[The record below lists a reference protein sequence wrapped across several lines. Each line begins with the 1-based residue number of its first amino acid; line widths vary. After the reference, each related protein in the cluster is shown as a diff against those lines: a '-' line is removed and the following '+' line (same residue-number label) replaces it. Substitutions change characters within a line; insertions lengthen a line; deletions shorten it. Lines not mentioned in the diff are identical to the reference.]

1 MSRYCA
7 SCGKRLEDDAKF
19 CTSCG
24 APVEQTAA
32 SSSQPA
38 FEQTGSLDTP
48 QTKSDDPLAYRPD
61 PAAGPAADSAA
72 VETTQRIPVTGTS
85 AQQRPASA
93 YAPDSPQGPAPKK
106 SATGPLIAVIV
117 VLVAIIIALVIF
129 FVIKPFDNAATQTT
143 AEVTKLHHDDDAD
156 DLKPLGDPNSLYDD
170 DDDDEDEAGGEA
182 TLSEKNLYRRLSE
195 YYDLLED
202 LDNEVRACAQVF
214 NGSYL
219 EEDRTTRQNLADV
232 AERTEDTIEQYYD
245 IVEDLDV
252 PMSSKNYSSW
262 KDIIALYDD
271 LDHRIDAIC
280 DAWEIS
286 LKYAKPA
293 DHKDKIVAPLAR
305 DNVAG
310 TNDNKYRLDFEER
323 YPGAKPVEV
332 N

>member
-7 SCGKRLEDDAKF
+7 SCGKLLADNAKF

-24 APVEQTAA
+24 APVEQTTA
-32 SSSQPA
+32 SNGQPA

-48 QTKSDDPLAYRPD
+48 QAKPDDPLAYRPD
-61 PAAGPAADSAA
+61 PAAGPAA
-72 VETTQRIPVTGTS
+72 VETTQRIPVADTTP
-85 AQQRPASA
+85 QQEPASA
-93 YAPDSPQGPAPKK
+93 YASDSPQAPAAKK
-106 SATGPLIAVIV
+106 SATKTLVAVIV

-143 AEVTKLHHDDDAD
+143 AEVTKLHHDVDDD
-156 DLKPLGDPNSLYDD
+156 DLKPLDDPNSLF
-170 DDDDEDEAGGEA
+170 DDDDEDGSQA
-182 TLSEKNLYRRLSE
+182 TLSEQNLYRHLSE
-195 YYDLLED
+195 YYDQLED
-202 LDNEVRACAQVF
+202 LDSQVRACAQAF

-219 EEDRTTRQNLADV
+219 EEDRTARQNLADV

-262 KDIIALYDD
+262 KDIVALYDD
-271 LDHRIDAIC
+271 LDNRIDAIC

-286 LKYAKPA
+286 LKYANPA
-293 DHKDKIVAPLAR
+293 DHKDEIVTPLAR
-305 DNVAG
+305 DNEPG
-310 TNDNKYRLDFEER
+310 TNSNKYRQDFEDR

-332 N
+332 K

>member
-7 SCGKRLEDDAKF
+7 SCGKLLADDAKF

-24 APVEQTAA
+24 APVEQTTA
-32 SSSQPA
+32 SNGQPA

-48 QTKSDDPLAYRPD
+48 QAKPDDPLAYRPD
-61 PAAGPAADSAA
+61 PAAGPAA
-72 VETTQRIPVTGTS
+72 VETTQRIPVADTPP
-85 AQQRPASA
+85 QQQPAPT
-93 YAPDSPQGPAPKK
+93 YASGSPQAPAAKK
-106 SATGPLIAVIV
+106 SATRALVAVIV
-117 VLVAIIIALVIF
+117 VLLAIIIALVIF
-129 FVIKPFDNAATQTT
+129 FVIKPFDNSATQTT
-143 AEVTKLHHDDDAD
+143 AEVTKLHHDVDSD
-156 DLKPLGDPNSLYDD
+156 DLKSLGDPNSLF
-170 DDDDEDEAGGEA
+170 DDDDEDGSQA
-182 TLSEKNLYRRLSE
+182 TLSEQNLYRRLSE

-202 LDNEVRACAQVF
+202 LDNQVRACAEAF

-262 KDIIALYDD
+262 KDIVALYDD
-271 LDHRIDAIC
+271 LDNRIDAIC

-293 DHKDKIVAPLAR
+293 DHKDEIVAPLAG
-305 DNVAG
+305 DNEPG
-310 TNDNKYRLDFEER
+310 TNSNKYRQDFEDR

>member
-7 SCGKRLEDDAKF
+7 SCGKLLADDAKF

-24 APVEQTAA
+24 APVEQSAA
-32 SSSQPA
+32 SDSQPA
-38 FEQTGSLDTP
+38 FEQTGPLDTP
-48 QTKSDDPLAYRPD
+48 QTKAGDPLAYRPD
-61 PAAGPAADSAA
+61 PAASPVS
-72 VETTQRIPVTGTS
+72 VETTQRIPVASGS
-85 AQQRPASA
+85 PQQQPAPA
-93 YAPDSPQGPAPKK
+93 YAPVQSQAPAPKK
-106 SATGPLIAVIV
+106 SGTGPLVAIIV

-129 FVIKPFDNAATQTT
+129 FVIKPFDSASTQTT
-143 AEVTKLHHDDDAD
+143 AEVTKLHRDVDDD

-170 DDDDEDEAGGEA
+170 DDDDDEDGGEA
-182 TLSEKNLYRRLSE
+182 TLSEQNLYRRLSE

-202 LDNEVRACAQVF
+202 LDSQVRACAQAF

-252 PMSSKNYSSW
+252 PTSSKNYSSW

-286 LKYAKPA
+286 LKYSKPE
-293 DHKDKIVAPLAR
+293 DHKDEIVAPLAR

-310 TNDNKYRLDFEER
+310 TSSNKYRLDFEDR

-332 N
+332 K

>member
-7 SCGKRLEDDAKF
+7 SCGKLLADDAKF

-24 APVEQTAA
+24 APVEQTTA
-32 SSSQPA
+32 SNGQPA

-48 QTKSDDPLAYRPD
+48 QTKPDDSLAYRPD
-61 PAAGPAADSAA
+61 PAADPAA
-72 VETTQRIPVTGTS
+72 VETTQRIPVAGTP
-85 AQQRPASA
+85 AQQQPASA
-93 YAPDSPQGPAPKK
+93 YASDSPQAPAAKK
-106 SATGPLIAVIV
+106 SATRALIAVIV

-129 FVIKPFDNAATQTT
+129 FVIKPFDNSATQTT
-143 AEVTKLHHDDDAD
+143 AEVTKLHHDVDAD
-156 DLKPLGDPNSLYDD
+156 DLKPLDDPNSLYDD
-170 DDDDEDEAGGEA
+170 DDDDGEA
-182 TLSEKNLYRRLSE
+182 TLSEQNLYRRLSE

-202 LDNEVRACAQVF
+202 LDNQVRACAQAF

-262 KDIIALYDD
+262 KDIVALYDD
-271 LDHRIDAIC
+271 LDNRIDAIC

-293 DHKDKIVAPLAR
+293 DHKDEIVAPLAR
-305 DNVAG
+305 DNEPG
-310 TNDNKYRLDFEER
+310 TNSNKYRQDFEDR

-332 N
+332 K

>member
-7 SCGKRLEDDAKF
+7 SCGKLLADNAKF

-24 APVEQTAA
+24 APVEQTTA
-32 SSSQPA
+32 SDSQPA

-48 QTKSDDPLAYRPD
+48 QAKPDDPLAYRPD
-61 PAAGPAADSAA
+61 PAAGPAA
-72 VETTQRIPVTGTS
+72 VETTQRMPVTGTS
-85 AQQRPASA
+85 TQQQPASV
-93 YAPDSPQGPAPKK
+93 YAPTSPQAPAPKK
-106 SATGPLIAVIV
+106 SGTKLLVAIIV
-117 VLVAIIIALVIF
+117 VLVAIIIALVVF
-129 FVIKPFDNAATQTT
+129 FVIKPFDSSATQTS
-143 AEVTKLHHDDDAD
+143 AEVTKLHHDVDSD
-156 DLKPLGDPNSLYDD
+156 DLKSLGDPNSLYDD
-170 DDDDEDEAGGEA
+170 DDDDEDGDEA
-182 TLSEKNLYRRLSE
+182 TLSEQNLYRRLSE
-195 YYDLLED
+195 YYDQLED
-202 LDNEVRACAQVF
+202 LDSQVRACAQAF

-219 EEDRTTRQNLADV
+219 EEDRTARQNLADV

-252 PMSSKNYSSW
+252 PTSSKNYSSW
-262 KDIIALYDD
+262 KDIVALYDD

-293 DHKDKIVAPLAR
+293 DHKNEIVAPLSR

>member
-7 SCGKRLEDDAKF
+7 SCGKLLADNAKF

-24 APVEQTAA
+24 APVEQTTA
-32 SSSQPA
+32 SDSQPA

-48 QTKSDDPLAYRPD
+48 QAKADDPLAYRPD
-61 PAAGPAADSAA
+61 PAASPAA
-72 VETTQRIPVTGTS
+72 VETTQRIPVASGLP
-85 AQQRPASA
+85 QQQPAPA
-93 YAPDSPQGPAPKK
+93 YAPASSQTPAPKK
-106 SATGPLIAVIV
+106 SGIGPLVAVIV
-117 VLVAIIIALVIF
+117 VLVAIIIALVVF

-143 AEVTKLHHDDDAD
+143 AEVAKLHHDVDDD
-156 DLKPLGDPNSLYDD
+156 DLKPLGDPKSLYDD
-170 DDDDEDEAGGEA
+170 DDDEDGGEA
-182 TLSEKNLYRRLSE
+182 TLSEQNLYRRLSE

-202 LDNEVRACAQVF
+202 LDNYVRGCAQNF

-219 EEDRTTRQNLADV
+219 EEDRTARQNLADV

-252 PMSSKNYSSW
+252 PTSSKNYSSW

-286 LKYAKPA
+286 LKYSKPA
-293 DHKDKIVAPLAR
+293 DHKNEIVAPLSR

-332 N
+332 K

>member
-7 SCGKRLEDDAKF
+7 SCGKLLADDAKF

-24 APVEQTAA
+24 APVEQTIA
-32 SSSQPA
+32 SNSQPA
-38 FEQTGSLDTP
+38 FEQTGSLNTP
-48 QTKSDDPLAYRPD
+48 QTKPDDHLAYRPD
-61 PAAGPAADSAA
+61 PADGPAAI
-72 VETTQRIPVTGTS
+72 ETTQRIPVAGTS
-85 AQQRPASA
+85 TQQQPASA
-93 YAPDSPQGPAPKK
+93 CVSDSAQAPTFKK
-106 SATGPLIAVIV
+106 SGTGPLIAVIV
-117 VLVAIIIALVIF
+117 VLVAIIIALVVF

-143 AEVTKLHHDDDAD
+143 AEVAKLHHDVDDD

-170 DDDDEDEAGGEA
+170 DDDDDEDGGEA
-182 TLSEKNLYRRLSE
+182 TLSEQNLYRRLSE

-202 LDNEVRACAQVF
+202 LDNYVRGCAQNF

-252 PMSSKNYSSW
+252 PTSSKNYSSW
-262 KDIIALYDD
+262 KDIVALYDD

-286 LKYAKPA
+286 LKYSKPA
-293 DHKDKIVAPLAR
+293 DHKNEIVAPLSR

>member
-1 MSRYCA
+1 MSRYCT
-7 SCGKRLEDDAKF
+7 SCGKLLADDAKF

-24 APVEQTAA
+24 SPVEQTAA
-32 SSSQPA
+32 SDSQPA

-48 QTKSDDPLAYRPD
+48 QAKPDDPLSYRPD
-61 PAAGPAADSAA
+61 PAAGAAA
-72 VETTQRIPVTGTS
+72 VETTQRMPVANT
-85 AQQRPASA
+85 
-93 YAPDSPQGPAPKK
+93 SPQQQPVPTSTPVSPQAATPKK
-106 SATGPLIAVIV
+106 NSTGPLIAVIV

-143 AEVTKLHHDDDAD
+143 AEAAKLHRDIDDDD
-156 DLKPLGDPNSLYDD
+156 FKPLGDPNSLYDD
-170 DDDDEDEAGGEA
+170 DDEDGGEA
-182 TLSEKNLYRRLSE
+182 TLSEQNLYRRLSE

-202 LDNEVRACAQVF
+202 LDSQVRACAEAF

-219 EEDRTTRQNLADV
+219 EEDYTTRQNLADV
-232 AERTEDTIEQYYD
+232 AERTEDTIEQHYD

-252 PMSSKNYSSW
+252 PTSSKNYSSW

-271 LDHRIDAIC
+271 LDHRIDVIC

-293 DHKDKIVAPLAR
+293 DHKDEIVAPLSR

-310 TNDNKYRLDFEER
+310 TNDNKYRLDFEQR
-323 YPGAKPVEV
+323 YPGAKPIEV

>member
-7 SCGKRLEDDAKF
+7 SCGKLLADDAKF

-24 APVEQTAA
+24 APVEQTTA
-32 SSSQPA
+32 SNGQPA

-48 QTKSDDPLAYRPD
+48 QAKPDDPLAYRPD
-61 PAAGPAADSAA
+61 PAAGPAA
-72 VETTQRIPVTGTS
+72 VETTQRIPIADTPP
-85 AQQRPASA
+85 QQQPAST
-93 YAPDSPQGPAPKK
+93 YASGSPQAPAAKK
-106 SATGPLIAVIV
+106 SATRALVAVIV

-129 FVIKPFDNAATQTT
+129 FVIKPFDTAATQTT
-143 AEVTKLHHDDDAD
+143 AEVTKLHHDVDSDG
-156 DLKPLGDPNSLYDD
+156 LKPLGDLNSLYDD
-170 DDDDEDEAGGEA
+170 DDDEDGGEA
-182 TLSEKNLYRRLSE
+182 TLSEQNLYRRLSE

-202 LDNEVRACAQVF
+202 LDSQVRACAEAF
-214 NGSYL
+214 NGGYL

-232 AERTEDTIEQYYD
+232 AERTEDTIEQYFD

-262 KDIIALYDD
+262 KDIVALYDD

-293 DHKDKIVAPLAR
+293 DHKDEIVAPLAGA
-305 DNVAG
+305 NEPG
-310 TNDNKYRLDFEER
+310 TNSNKYRQDFEDR

-332 N
+332 K

>member
-7 SCGKRLEDDAKF
+7 SCGKLLADDAKF

-24 APVEQTAA
+24 APVEQTTA
-32 SSSQPA
+32 SNGQPA
-38 FEQTGSLDTP
+38 FEQTGSIDMP
-48 QTKSDDPLAYRPD
+48 QTEPDDHLAYRPD
-61 PAAGPAADSAA
+61 PAAGPAA
-72 VETTQRIPVTGTS
+72 VETTQRIPVADTS
-85 AQQRPASA
+85 AQQQPVSA
-93 YAPDSPQGPAPKK
+93 YASDSSRVPAHKK
-106 SATGPLIAVIV
+106 SGTGPLVAVIV

-129 FVIKPFDNAATQTT
+129 FVIKPFDNTATQTT
-143 AEVTKLHHDDDAD
+143 AEATKLHHDDDAD

-202 LDNEVRACAQVF
+202 LDNEVRACAQAF

-293 DHKDKIVAPLAR
+293 DHKNEIVAPLSR

>member
-7 SCGKRLEDDAKF
+7 SCGKLLADDAKF

-24 APVEQTAA
+24 APVEQTTA
-32 SSSQPA
+32 SNGQPA
-38 FEQTGSLDTP
+38 FEQTGFLDTP
-48 QTKSDDPLAYRPD
+48 QAKPDDPLAYRPD
-61 PAAGPAADSAA
+61 PAASPTA
-72 VETTQRIPVTGTS
+72 VETTQRIPVASGS
-85 AQQRPASA
+85 PQQQPAPA
-93 YAPDSPQGPAPKK
+93 YAPASPQTPAPKK
-106 SATGPLIAVIV
+106 SGAGPLIAVIV
-117 VLVAIIIALVIF
+117 VLVAIIIALVVF

-143 AEVTKLHHDDDAD
+143 AEITKLHHDV
-156 DLKPLGDPNSLYDD
+156 
-170 DDDDEDEAGGEA
+170 DDDDEDGSQA
-182 TLSEKNLYRRLSE
+182 TLSEQNLYRRLSE

-202 LDNEVRACAQVF
+202 LDNQVRACAEAF
-214 NGSYL
+214 NGGYL
-219 EEDRTTRQNLADV
+219 EEDRTARQNLADV

-252 PMSSKNYSSW
+252 PTSSKNYSSW

-293 DHKDKIVAPLAR
+293 DHKNEIVAPLSR

-332 N
+332 K

>member
-7 SCGKRLEDDAKF
+7 SCGKLLADDAKF

-24 APVEQTAA
+24 APVEQTTA
-32 SSSQPA
+32 SNGQTA

-48 QTKSDDPLAYRPD
+48 QTKPDDCLAHRPD
-61 PAAGPAADSAA
+61 PAAGPSA
-72 VETTQRIPVTGTS
+72 VETTQRIPVADTPP
-85 AQQRPASA
+85 QQQPASA
-93 YAPDSPQGPAPKK
+93 YVSDSPQAPAAKK
-106 SATGPLIAVIV
+106 SSTKALIAVIV

-143 AEVTKLHHDDDAD
+143 AEITKLHHDVDSD
-156 DLKPLGDPNSLYDD
+156 DLKPLGNLNSLYDD
-170 DDDDEDEAGGEA
+170 DDDDDDGEA
-182 TLSEKNLYRRLSE
+182 TLSEQNLYRRLSE

-202 LDNEVRACAQVF
+202 LDSQVRACAEAF
-214 NGSYL
+214 NGGYL

-262 KDIIALYDD
+262 KDIVALYDD

-293 DHKDKIVAPLAR
+293 DHKDEIVAPLSR

-310 TNDNKYRLDFEER
+310 TNDNKYRQDFEDR

>member
-7 SCGKRLEDDAKF
+7 SCGKLLADDAKF

-24 APVEQTAA
+24 APVEQAAA
-32 SSSQPA
+32 SDGQPA
-38 FEQTGSLDTP
+38 FEQTGALDTS
-48 QTKSDDPLAYRPD
+48 QTKSNDPV
-61 PAAGPAADSAA
+61 AGGSP
-72 VETTQRIPVTGTS
+72 
-85 AQQRPASA
+85 QQQPASA
-93 YAPDSPQGPAPKK
+93 YTPASLQAPAPKK
-106 SATGPLIAVIV
+106 SGTGPLIAVIV

-143 AEVTKLHHDDDAD
+143 AEVAKLHHDDDAD
-156 DLKPLGDPNSLYDD
+156 DLKPFGDPNSLYDD
-170 DDDDEDEAGGEA
+170 DDDDDEDGGET
-182 TLSEKNLYRRLSE
+182 TLSEQNLYRRLSE

-202 LDNEVRACAQVF
+202 LDSQVRACAQAF

-219 EEDRTTRQNLADV
+219 EEDRSTRKNLADV
-232 AERTEDTIEQYYD
+232 AERTEDTIEQHYD

-262 KDIIALYDD
+262 KNIVALYDD
-271 LDHRIDAIC
+271 LDNRIDAIC

-293 DHKDKIVAPLAR
+293 DHKDEIVTPLAR
-305 DNVAG
+305 DNEPG
-310 TNDNKYRLDFEER
+310 TNSNKYRQDFEDR

-332 N
+332 K

>member
-7 SCGKRLEDDAKF
+7 SCGKLLADDAKF

-24 APVEQTAA
+24 APVEQTTA
-32 SSSQPA
+32 SNGQPA
-38 FEQTGSLDTP
+38 FEQTGSLDTS
-48 QTKSDDPLAYRPD
+48 QTKPDDRLAYRPD
-61 PAAGPAADSAA
+61 PAANPAA
-72 VETTQRIPVTGTS
+72 VETTQRMPVTGTS
-85 AQQRPASA
+85 TQQQPAST
-93 YAPDSPQGPAPKK
+93 YAPTSPQAPAAKK
-106 SATGPLIAVIV
+106 SGTKLLIAIIV
-117 VLVAIIIALVIF
+117 VLVAIIIALVVF
-129 FVIKPFDNAATQTT
+129 FVIKPFDNSATQTT
-143 AEVTKLHHDDDAD
+143 AEVTKLHHDVDDD

-170 DDDDEDEAGGEA
+170 DDDDDEDDGEA
-182 TLSEKNLYRRLSE
+182 TLSEQNLYRRLSE

-202 LDNEVRACAQVF
+202 LDSQVRACAQAF

-219 EEDRTTRQNLADV
+219 EEDRTARQNLADV

-252 PMSSKNYSSW
+252 PTSSKNYSSW
-262 KDIIALYDD
+262 KDIVALYDD

-293 DHKDKIVAPLAR
+293 DHKDEIVVPLAR
-305 DNVAG
+305 DNEPG
-310 TNDNKYRLDFEER
+310 TNSNKYRQDFEDR

-332 N
+332 K

>member
-7 SCGKRLEDDAKF
+7 SCGKLLADDAKF

-24 APVEQTAA
+24 APVGQSAA
-32 SSSQPA
+32 SNDQPA

-48 QTKSDDPLAYRPD
+48 QTKADDSLAYRPD
-61 PAAGPAADSAA
+61 PAASPVS
-72 VETTQRIPVTGTS
+72 VETTQRIPVVGG
-85 AQQRPASA
+85 
-93 YAPDSPQGPAPKK
+93 SPQQQSAPAYTPAQSQAPAPKK
-106 SATGPLIAVIV
+106 SGTGPLIAVIV

-143 AEVTKLHHDDDAD
+143 AEVTKLHHDDDDD

-170 DDDDEDEAGGEA
+170 DDDDDEDDSEA
-182 TLSEKNLYRRLSE
+182 TLSEQNLYRRLSE

-202 LDNEVRACAQVF
+202 LDSQVRGCAQNF

-252 PMSSKNYSSW
+252 PASSKNYSSW

-293 DHKDKIVAPLAR
+293 DHKNEIVTPLSR
-305 DNVAG
+305 DNAAG

>member
-7 SCGKRLEDDAKF
+7 SCGKLLADDAKF

-24 APVEQTAA
+24 APVEQSTA
-32 SSSQPA
+32 SNDQPA
-38 FEQTGSLDTP
+38 FEQTGPLDTP
-48 QTKSDDPLAYRPD
+48 QTKADDPLAYRPD
-61 PAAGPAADSAA
+61 PAASPVS
-72 VETTQRIPVTGTS
+72 VETTQRIPVASGS
-85 AQQRPASA
+85 PQQQPAPT
-93 YAPDSPQGPAPKK
+93 YAPVQSQAPAPKK
-106 SATGPLIAVIV
+106 SGTGPLVAIIV

-129 FVIKPFDNAATQTT
+129 FVIKPFDSASTQTT
-143 AEVTKLHHDDDAD
+143 AEVTKLHRDV
-156 DLKPLGDPNSLYDD
+156 DD
-170 DDDDEDEAGGEA
+170 DDGGEA
-182 TLSEKNLYRRLSE
+182 TLSEQNLYRRLSE

-202 LDNEVRACAQVF
+202 LDSQVRACAQTF

-252 PMSSKNYSSW
+252 PTSSKNYSSW

-293 DHKDKIVAPLAR
+293 DHKNEIVAPLSR

>member
-7 SCGKRLEDDAKF
+7 SCGKLLADDAKF

-24 APVEQTAA
+24 APVGQSAA
-32 SSSQPA
+32 GNSQPA
-38 FEQTGSLDTP
+38 FEQTGSLNTP
-48 QTKSDDPLAYRPD
+48 QTKADDPLAYRPD
-61 PAAGPAADSAA
+61 PAASPVS
-72 VETTQRIPVTGTS
+72 VETTQRIPVASGS
-85 AQQRPASA
+85 PQQQPAPA
-93 YAPDSPQGPAPKK
+93 YAPVQSQAPAPKK
-106 SATGPLIAVIV
+106 SGTGPLVAIIV

-129 FVIKPFDNAATQTT
+129 FVIKPFDSASTQTT
-143 AEVTKLHHDDDAD
+143 AEVTKLHRDVDDD

-170 DDDDEDEAGGEA
+170 DDDDDDEDGGEA
-182 TLSEKNLYRRLSE
+182 TLSEQNLYRRLSE

-202 LDNEVRACAQVF
+202 LDSQVRACAQAF

-219 EEDRTTRQNLADV
+219 EEDRTARQNLADV

-252 PMSSKNYSSW
+252 PMGSKNYSSW
-262 KDIIALYDD
+262 KDIVALYDD

-293 DHKDKIVAPLAR
+293 DHKDEIVAPLAG
-305 DNVAG
+305 DNEPG
-310 TNDNKYRLDFEER
+310 TNSNKYRQDFEDR

-332 N
+332 K

>member
-7 SCGKRLEDDAKF
+7 SCGKLLADDAKF

-24 APVEQTAA
+24 APVEQTTA
-32 SSSQPA
+32 SNGQPA
-38 FEQTGSLDTP
+38 FEQTGSFDTP
-48 QTKSDDPLAYRPD
+48 QAKPDDPLVYRPD
-61 PAAGPAADSAA
+61 PAAGPAA
-72 VETTQRIPVTGTS
+72 VETTQRIPVADTPP
-85 AQQRPASA
+85 QQEPASA
-93 YAPDSPQGPAPKK
+93 YASDSPQAPAAKK
-106 SATGPLIAVIV
+106 SATKALVAVIV

-143 AEVTKLHHDDDAD
+143 AEVTKLHHDVDSD
-156 DLKPLGDPNSLYDD
+156 DLKPLGNLNSLYDD
-170 DDDDEDEAGGEA
+170 DDDDDDGEA
-182 TLSEKNLYRRLSE
+182 TLSEQNLYRRLSE

-202 LDNEVRACAQVF
+202 LDSQVRACAEAF
-214 NGSYL
+214 NGGYL
-219 EEDRTTRQNLADV
+219 EEDRTARQNLADV

-262 KDIIALYDD
+262 KDIVALYDD

-293 DHKDKIVAPLAR
+293 DHTDEIVAPLAG
-305 DNVAG
+305 DNEPG
-310 TNDNKYRLDFEER
+310 TNSNKYRQDFEDR

-332 N
+332 K

>member
-7 SCGKRLEDDAKF
+7 SCGKLLADDAKF

-24 APVEQTAA
+24 VPVEQTAA
-32 SSSQPA
+32 SNGQPA
-38 FEQTGSLDTP
+38 FEQTGSLDTS
-48 QTKSDDPLAYRPD
+48 QTKPDDCLAHRPD
-61 PAAGPAADSAA
+61 PAAGPAA
-72 VETTQRIPVTGTS
+72 VETTQRIPVADTPP
-85 AQQRPASA
+85 QQQPASA
-93 YAPDSPQGPAPKK
+93 YVSDSPQAPAAKK
-106 SATGPLIAVIV
+106 SATRALIAVIV
-117 VLVAIIIALVIF
+117 VLLAIIIALVIF
-129 FVIKPFDNAATQTT
+129 FVIKPFDNSATQTS
-143 AEVTKLHHDDDAD
+143 AEVTKLHHDVDSD
-156 DLKPLGDPNSLYDD
+156 DLKPLGDLNSLYDD
-170 DDDDEDEAGGEA
+170 DDDDDDEA
-182 TLSEKNLYRRLSE
+182 TLSEQNLYRRLSE

-202 LDNEVRACAQVF
+202 LDSQVRACAQAF

-219 EEDRTTRQNLADV
+219 EEDRTARQNLADV

-262 KDIIALYDD
+262 KDIVALYDD
-271 LDHRIDAIC
+271 LDNRIDAIC

-293 DHKDKIVAPLAR
+293 DHKDEIVAPLAG

-310 TNDNKYRLDFEER
+310 TNDNKYRQDFEDR

-332 N
+332 K

>member
-7 SCGKRLEDDAKF
+7 SCGKLLADDAKF

-24 APVEQTAA
+24 APVGQSAA
-32 SSSQPA
+32 GNNQPA

-48 QTKSDDPLAYRPD
+48 QSKSDDPLAYRPD
-61 PAAGPAADSAA
+61 PAAGPTT
-72 VETTQRIPVTGTS
+72 VETTQRMPVAGGS
-85 AQQRPASA
+85 PQQQPAPAYEPAS
-93 YAPDSPQGPAPKK
+93 PQTPAPKK
-106 SATGPLIAVIV
+106 GSTGPLIAVIV

-129 FVIKPFDNAATQTT
+129 FVIKPFDNSATQTT
-143 AEVTKLHHDDDAD
+143 AEVTKLHHNDDAD

-170 DDDDEDEAGGEA
+170 DDDDDEDGGEA
-182 TLSEKNLYRRLSE
+182 TLSEQNLYRRLSE

-202 LDNEVRACAQVF
+202 LDSQVRACAQAF

-286 LKYAKPA
+286 LKYSKPE
-293 DHKDKIVAPLAR
+293 DHKDEIVAPLAR
-305 DNVAG
+305 DNESG
-310 TNDNKYRLDFEER
+310 TSSNKYRLDFEDR

>member
-7 SCGKRLEDDAKF
+7 SCGKLLADDAKF

-24 APVEQTAA
+24 APVGQSAA
-32 SSSQPA
+32 SNDQPA
-38 FEQTGSLDTP
+38 FEQTGPLDTP
-48 QTKSDDPLAYRPD
+48 QTKADDPLAYRPD
-61 PAAGPAADSAA
+61 PAASPVS
-72 VETTQRIPVTGTS
+72 VETTQRIPVAGGS
-85 AQQRPASA
+85 PQQQPAPVYAPAS
-93 YAPDSPQGPAPKK
+93 PQNPASKK
-106 SATGPLIAVIV
+106 SGTGPLVAIIV

-129 FVIKPFDNAATQTT
+129 FVTKPFDNAATQTT
-143 AEVTKLHHDDDAD
+143 AEVTKLHRDVDDDG
-156 DLKPLGDPNSLYDD
+156 LKPLGDPNSLYDD
-170 DDDDEDEAGGEA
+170 DDDDDEDDSEA
-182 TLSEKNLYRRLSE
+182 TLSEQNLYRRLSE

-202 LDNEVRACAQVF
+202 LDNQVRACAQAF

-252 PMSSKNYSSW
+252 PTSSKNYSSW

-286 LKYAKPA
+286 LKYSKPE
-293 DHKDKIVAPLAR
+293 DHKDEIVAPLAR
-305 DNVAG
+305 DNEPG
-310 TNDNKYRLDFEER
+310 TSSNKYRLDFEDR

>member
-7 SCGKRLEDDAKF
+7 SCGKLLADDAKF

-24 APVEQTAA
+24 APVGQSAA
-32 SSSQPA
+32 GNNQPA

-48 QTKSDDPLAYRPD
+48 QSKSDDPLAYRPD
-61 PAAGPAADSAA
+61 PAAGPTT
-72 VETTQRIPVTGTS
+72 VETTQRMPVAGGS
-85 AQQRPASA
+85 PQQQPASA
-93 YAPDSPQGPAPKK
+93 YAPASPQTPAPKK
-106 SATGPLIAVIV
+106 SGTGPLIAVIV

-129 FVIKPFDNAATQTT
+129 FVIKPFDNSATQTT
-143 AEVTKLHHDDDAD
+143 AEVTKLHHNDDAD

-170 DDDDEDEAGGEA
+170 DDDDDEDGGEA
-182 TLSEKNLYRRLSE
+182 TLSEQNLYRRLSE

-202 LDNEVRACAQVF
+202 LDSQVRACAQAF

-219 EEDRTTRQNLADV
+219 EEDRTARQNLADV

-286 LKYAKPA
+286 LKYSKPE
-293 DHKDKIVAPLAR
+293 DHKDEIVAPLAR
-305 DNVAG
+305 DNESG
-310 TNDNKYRLDFEER
+310 TSSNKYRLDFEDR

>member
-1 MSRYCA
+1 MSRYCT
-7 SCGKRLEDDAKF
+7 SCGKLLADDAKF

-24 APVEQTAA
+24 SPVEQTAA
-32 SSSQPA
+32 SDSQPA

-48 QTKSDDPLAYRPD
+48 QAKPDDPLSYRPD
-61 PAAGPAADSAA
+61 PAAGAAA
-72 VETTQRIPVTGTS
+72 VETTQRMPVANT
-85 AQQRPASA
+85 
-93 YAPDSPQGPAPKK
+93 SPQQQPVPTSTPVSPQAATPKK
-106 SATGPLIAVIV
+106 NSTGPLIAVIV

-143 AEVTKLHHDDDAD
+143 AEAAKLHRDIDDDD
-156 DLKPLGDPNSLYDD
+156 FKPLGDPNSLYDD
-170 DDDDEDEAGGEA
+170 DDEDGGEA
-182 TLSEKNLYRRLSE
+182 TLSEQNLYRRLSE

-202 LDNEVRACAQVF
+202 LDSQVRACAEAF

-219 EEDRTTRQNLADV
+219 EEDYTTRQNLADV
-232 AERTEDTIEQYYD
+232 AERTEGTIEQYYG

-252 PMSSKNYSSW
+252 PTSSKNYSSW

-271 LDHRIDAIC
+271 LDHRIDVIC

-293 DHKDKIVAPLAR
+293 DHKDEIVAPLSR

-310 TNDNKYRLDFEER
+310 TNDNKYRLDFEQR
-323 YPGAKPVEV
+323 YPDAKPIEV

>member
-7 SCGKRLEDDAKF
+7 SCGKLLADDAKF

-24 APVEQTAA
+24 TPVEQIAA
-32 SSSQPA
+32 GNRQPA
-38 FEQTGSLDTP
+38 FEQTVSLDTP
-48 QTKSDDPLAYRPD
+48 QAKPDDPLAYRPD
-61 PAAGPAADSAA
+61 PAAAPAE
-72 VETTQRIPVTGTS
+72 VETTRRMSVTGTS
-85 AQQRPASA
+85 TQQQPASA
-93 YAPDSPQGPAPKK
+93 YAPTSPQAAAPKK
-106 SATGPLIAVIV
+106 SGTKPLIAIVV
-117 VLVAIIIALVIF
+117 VLVAIIIALVVF

-143 AEVTKLHHDDDAD
+143 AEITKPHHDVDAD

-170 DDDDEDEAGGEA
+170 DDDDDEDGGAA
-182 TLSEKNLYRRLSE
+182 TLSEQNLYRRLGE
-195 YYDLLED
+195 YYDLIED
-202 LDNEVRACAQVF
+202 LDSQVRACAQAF

-252 PMSSKNYSSW
+252 PASSKNYSSW

-293 DHKDKIVAPLAR
+293 DHKNEIVAPLSR

>member
-7 SCGKRLEDDAKF
+7 SCGKLLADDAKF

-32 SSSQPA
+32 SDSQPA

-48 QTKSDDPLAYRPD
+48 QAKAADSLAYSPD
-61 PAAGPAADSAA
+61 PAVRTEA
-72 VETTQRIPVTGTS
+72 VETTQRIPVASGS
-85 AQQRPASA
+85 PQQQPAPA
-93 YAPDSPQGPAPKK
+93 YAPASPQTPAPKK
-106 SATGPLIAVIV
+106 SGTGPLIAVIV

-129 FVIKPFDNAATQTT
+129 FSIRPFDNAATQTT
-143 AEVTKLHHDDDAD
+143 AEVAKLHHDV
-156 DLKPLGDPNSLYDD
+156 D
-170 DDDDEDEAGGEA
+170 DDDDEDGGEA
-182 TLSEKNLYRRLSE
+182 TLSEQNLYRRLSE

-202 LDNEVRACAQVF
+202 LDNYVRGCAQNF
-214 NGSYL
+214 NGNYL

-252 PMSSKNYSSW
+252 PTSSKNYSSW
-262 KDIIALYDD
+262 KDIVALYDD

-293 DHKDKIVAPLAR
+293 DHKNEIVAPLSR

>member
-32 SSSQPA
+32 RNDPPA

-48 QTKSDDPLAYRPD
+48 QAKSDDPLVYRPD
-61 PAAGPAADSAA
+61 PAADPAANSAA
-72 VETTQRIPVTGTS
+72 VETTQRIPVAGTS
-85 AQQRPASA
+85 TQQRPASA
-93 YAPDSPQGPAPKK
+93 YAPDSPQAPTPKK
-106 SATGPLIAVIV
+106 SATGPLVAAIV

-129 FVIKPFDNAATQTT
+129 FVIKPFDNTATQTT
-143 AEVTKLHHDDDAD
+143 AEVTRLHHDDDAD
-156 DLKPLGDPNSLYDD
+156 DLKPLDDPNSLFDD
-170 DDDDEDEAGGEA
+170 DDDSEDEAGGEA

-252 PMSSKNYSSW
+252 PTNSKNYSSW
-262 KDIIALYDD
+262 KDIVALYDD

-293 DHKDKIVAPLAR
+293 DHKNEIVAPLSR

>member
-7 SCGKRLEDDAKF
+7 SCGKLLADDAKF

-24 APVEQTAA
+24 APVEQTTA
-32 SSSQPA
+32 SNGQPA

-48 QTKSDDPLAYRPD
+48 QTKPDDPLAYRPD
-61 PAAGPAADSAA
+61 PAADPAA
-72 VETTQRIPVTGTS
+72 VETTQRIPVAGTP
-85 AQQRPASA
+85 AQQQPASA
-93 YAPDSPQGPAPKK
+93 YASDSPQAPATKK
-106 SATGPLIAVIV
+106 SATRALIAVIV

-143 AEVTKLHHDDDAD
+143 AEVTKLHHDVDAD
-156 DLKPLGDPNSLYDD
+156 DLKPLDDPNSLYDD
-170 DDDDEDEAGGEA
+170 DDDDDGEA
-182 TLSEKNLYRRLSE
+182 TLSEQNLYRHLSE
-195 YYDLLED
+195 YYDQLED
-202 LDNEVRACAQVF
+202 LDSQVRACAQAF

-219 EEDRTTRQNLADV
+219 EEDRTARQNLADV

-262 KDIIALYDD
+262 KDIVALYDD
-271 LDHRIDAIC
+271 LDNRIDAIC

-293 DHKDKIVAPLAR
+293 DHKDEIVAPLAG
-305 DNVAG
+305 DNEPG
-310 TNDNKYRLDFEER
+310 TNSNKYRQDFEDR